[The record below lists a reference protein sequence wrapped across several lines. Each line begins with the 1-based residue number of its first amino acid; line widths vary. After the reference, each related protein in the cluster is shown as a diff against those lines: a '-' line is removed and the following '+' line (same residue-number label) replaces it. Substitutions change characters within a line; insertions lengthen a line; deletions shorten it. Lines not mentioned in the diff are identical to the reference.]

1 MAVKTPA
8 MKEGS
13 SVSGIGSAATT
24 VQAPDFNVVGQGA
37 GSQLAGAVSNQFGGA
52 LRAYVVSGDI
62 SSAQELDRKI
72 NTTATIG

>member
-1 MAVKTPA
+1 MST
-8 MKEGS
+8 
-13 SVSGIGSAATT
+13 SVSAAGEGGDGAE
-24 VQAPDFNVVGQGA
+24 VQAPDFNVVGQGV
-37 GSQLAGAVSNQFGGA
+37 GSQLAGAVNNQFGGA